1 MSITATKTD
10 HYVHYKLEFGNKKI
24 MDQKICDKTNQI
36 LTCAALPHPSS
47 FLPITAKMLP
57 QAKLLDPWILL
68 ANFVPFLIQL
78 LCEQHVKSCR
88 ERVVRRIAG

>member
-1 MSITATKTD
+1 M
-10 HYVHYKLEFGNKKI
+10 N
-24 MDQKICDKTNQI
+24 QKICDKTRQI

-57 QAKLLDPWILL
+57 QAKLLDPWIFL

-78 LCEQHVKSCR
+78 LSEQHVQSCQ
-88 ERVVRRIAG
+88 EQAVRKVANFNYFINNRWPGGPTT